1 MVDAAKTTLPTNKR
15 PSAKTTLPTQKKRH
29 KFIQV
34 KSGAVYA
41 YSPELA
47 AGRGAFP
54 VDAQVAADYYR
65 SIGSENAITK
75 ANPPLVED
83 EAPEPEPTPEPDP
96 PLAAEAPPTKRR
108 VIRVSLA
115 DKPAT
120 PKEVEDMIRGPAG
133 S

>member
-1 MVDAAKTTLPTNKR
+1 MYV
-15 PSAKTTLPTQKKRH
+15 
-29 KFIQV
+29 
-34 KSGAVYA
+34 

-75 ANPPLVED
+75 ANPPLDD
-83 EAPEPEPTPEPDP
+83 EPEPEPTPEPDP
-96 PLAAEAPPTKRR
+96 PLAAEAPPKKRR